1 MAIGSNSQINVGALP
16 QEKRDQLKKAVKTID
31 DSLTRIIAE
40 RTLIK
45 ETIDNVATGTGLDK
59 KLVRKLAKT
68 IHKASYK
75 MDAEENET
83 FDELY
88 HTLYGGA

>member
-1 MAIGSNSQINVGALP
+1 MTSNSQPNIGALSI
-16 QEKRDQLKKAVKTID
+16 EKRAKLKDAITKID
-31 DSLTRIIAE
+31 GSLTRILGE
-40 RTLIK
+40 RTFIK
-45 ETIDNVATGTGLDK
+45 ETIDKVADETGLEK

-75 MDAEENET
+75 MEVQENET

-88 HTLYGGA
+88 NTLYGGA

>member
-1 MAIGSNSQINVGALP
+1 MEIGSNSQMNVGALS
-16 QEKRDQLKKAVKTID
+16 QEKREQLKKAVKTID
-31 DSLTRIIAE
+31 DSLTRILGE

-45 ETIDNVATGTGLDK
+45 ETINNVADATGLDK
-59 KLVRKLAKT
+59 KIIRKLAKT
-68 IHKASYK
+68 IHKASYR

-88 HTLYGGA
+88 HSLYGG

>member
-1 MAIGSNSQINVGALP
+1 MEIGSNSQMNVGALS
-16 QEKRDQLKKAVKTID
+16 QEKREQLKKAVKTID
-31 DSLTRIIAE
+31 DSLTRILGE

-45 ETIDNVATGTGLDK
+45 ETINNVSDATGLDK
-59 KLVRKLAKT
+59 KIIRKLAKT
-68 IHKASYK
+68 IHKASYR

-88 HTLYGGA
+88 HSLYGG